1 MKTMTA
7 KHVWMTTFAALLAV
21 TAPAT
26 AADRP
31 QRLAEY
37 DARRLESIRRIAGDE
52 TLKKREDG
60 GNIALATAMLYL
72 EQDIEEANRIIVE
85 ADMVK
90 LYWSHKNGLIPLFLM
105 FNADN
110 GSRKKLLTREAT
122 DKILDYLWLCFTS
135 PKPAGQYFRRPYHVQ
150 PDQPWNYQGN
160 QNHGFIYQTL
170 YYFAADILKDYPK
183 YNDQFDAT
191 KHIALGRGVDSLKG
205 RPELAKM
212 TLAQYVEWH
221 EELWRNRLLWMSRQG
236 FWSEE
241 MLYGSMSVGPTYWL
255 VYYSKDPVVRQ
266 RAKMVLDVHWI
277 MVGLQMVDGIRGGA
291 QNRYKAHHNAYHPE
305 RNTAWHY
312 FGGRGGPRG
321 TPALWGDYLPPE
333 LAYDIWANPDQRGS
347 FVYRE
352 RLTQFSPKADQPP
365 HVYKYSYVT
374 PEYIVGSL
382 IGHVS
387 DGRGGYVKRDRDK
400 IMGHYHERTM
410 VGITLG
416 KSRSIV
422 RLCPI
427 VPFRGYHAM
436 QNGPILLAR
445 YYGHELGG
453 RNAKADPWVE
463 VFSRKDG
470 GVPVDP
476 PVEEGG
482 WVFVEAADA
491 YFALRPAEGKITIKD
506 GTRFD
511 WPGKATPI
519 VIHAGGE
526 SVDGSFDQFKQKVLD
541 NTLTYNNGVLT
552 YTDPKW
558 GKMQFNADPAKP
570 NHQWRILN
578 GKPVPLPD
586 KLFDS
591 PYLTSDYN
599 TGIITAQF
607 NGRKMV
613 FDFNKNVV
621 TQTDE

>member
-1 MKTMTA
+1 MLMRTG
-7 KHVWMTTFAALLAV
+7 LLASLLIA
-21 TAPAT
+21 THSGT
-26 AADRP
+26 AAPGREN
-31 QRLAEY
+31 RLKEY
-37 DARRLESIRRIAGDE
+37 DARRLESLHRLAGDNKE
-52 TLKKREDG
+52 KAKEAG
-60 GNIALATAMLYL
+60 GNIKVATAMLYL

-90 LYWSHKNGLIPLFLM
+90 LYWSAKSHLIPLFLM
-105 FNADN
+105 FNADT

-122 DKILDYLWLCFTS
+122 DKILDYLWLCFSS
-135 PKPAGQYFRRPYHVQ
+135 PKPAGQYFRKPYHVL

-183 YNDQFDAT
+183 YANQFDAT
-191 KHIALGRGVDSLKG
+191 KHIALGRGVKSLKS

-221 EELWRNRLLWMSRQG
+221 EELWRNRLLWMAKQG
-236 FWSEE
+236 IWSEE
-241 MLYGSMSVGPTYWL
+241 MLYGSSSVQPTYWL
-255 VYYSKDPVVRQ
+255 AYYSEDPVVRK

-291 QNRYKAHHNAYHPE
+291 QNRYKAHHNAWHPE

-312 FGGRGGPRG
+312 FGGRRG
-321 TPALWGDYLPPE
+321 SPGIPTYPLWGDYLPPE

-347 FVYRE
+347 FSYRE

-374 PEYIVGSL
+374 PEYILGSL

-387 DGRGGYVKRDRDK
+387 NGKGGYLKTHK
-400 IMGHYHERTM
+400 KGQIMGHYDERTM

-416 KSRSIV
+416 KSRSIL

-427 VPFRGYHAM
+427 IPFRGYHCM

-453 RNAKADPWVE
+453 RNAKARPYAE
-463 VFSRKDG
+463 VLSRKDG
-470 GVPVDP
+470 GETVDP
-476 PVEEGG
+476 AIVEGG
-482 WVFVEAADA
+482 WAFVKAADA
-491 YFALRPAEGKITIKD
+491 YFALRPAEGKITVKQH
-506 GTRFD
+506 RFD
-511 WPGKATPI
+511 WPGKGTPI

-526 SVDGSFDQFKQKVLD
+526 SDDGSFEQFKKKVLS
-541 NTLTYNNGVLT
+541 NTLSYENGVLT

-558 GKMQFNADPAKP
+558 GRMEFDADPAKP
-570 NHQWRILN
+570 NDQWRHIN
-578 GKPVPLPD
+578 GKSVPLPD

-591 PYLTSDYN
+591 PFLKSDYN
-599 TGIITAQF
+599 TGVITAVF
-607 NGRKMV
+607 GDRKASY
-613 FDFNKNVV
+613 DFNQNKEHH
-621 TQTDE
+621 Q